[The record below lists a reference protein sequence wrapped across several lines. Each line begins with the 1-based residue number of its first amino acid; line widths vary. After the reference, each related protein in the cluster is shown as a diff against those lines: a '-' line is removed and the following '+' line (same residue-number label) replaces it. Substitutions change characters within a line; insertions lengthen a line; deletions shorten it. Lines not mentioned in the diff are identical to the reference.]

1 MSTPHLAD
9 LTAGDQVV
17 LKRNLNHPAWMKQ
30 VPADPRSGRDTQYVP
45 DPEIEELLCAK
56 TQILERRD
64 IPAVLAVFNW
74 SGRAASSLVRLSN
87 GYWYDLLDGLQHDC
101 GATRIEVLA

>member
-64 IPAVLAVFNW
+64 IPAVPAVSDW
-74 SGRAASSLVRLSN
+74 GGRQASSLVRLSN
-87 GYWYDLLDGLQHDC
+87 GFWYDLLDGLQHDC